1 MDGSIAELSSVTSVL
16 EELTRRVTTLA
27 DTEASATHDELA
39 NELYAVERVLAG
51 AQRRLVRLVDAH
63 R

>member
-1 MDGSIAELSSVTSVL
+1 MDGSIAELSSITSVL
-16 EELTRRVTTLA
+16 EELTKRVTALA
-27 DTEASATHDELA
+27 EVEAAATHDDVA
-39 NELYAVERVLAG
+39 QELYAVERVLAG

>member
-1 MDGSIAELSSVTSVL
+1 MDGSIAELSSVSSVL
-16 EELTRRVTTLA
+16 EELTKRVSALA
-27 DTEASATHDELA
+27 DVEAAATHDELA

-51 AQRRLVRLVDAH
+51 AQRRLVRLVESH

>member
-1 MDGSIAELSSVTSVL
+1 MDGSIAELSSVSSVL
-16 EELTRRVTTLA
+16 EELTKRVTAIA
-27 DTEASATHDELA
+27 DVEATATHDELA

-51 AQRRLVRLVDAH
+51 AQRRLVRLVESH